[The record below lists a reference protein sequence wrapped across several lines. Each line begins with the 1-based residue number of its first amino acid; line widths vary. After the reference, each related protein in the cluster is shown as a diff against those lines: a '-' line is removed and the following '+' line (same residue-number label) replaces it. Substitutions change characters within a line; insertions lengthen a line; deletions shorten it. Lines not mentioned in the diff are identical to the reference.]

1 MNIHLENNI
10 INLKLPKD
18 KFNKF
23 NLTKYN
29 INEFARILEAGIF
42 IIEKGDQKMLSM
54 SDENFNKKLEN
65 IEKQHTININKLKEE
80 NRMYEDRISNIEK
93 VFIQEK
99 NNALS
104 RLKKSLCLE
113 HNESTNNLKTKIENL
128 ENKINKTNSDW
139 LNKLNVERSENLNRI
154 NKINKEHK
162 EEISKMRDKYDEK
175 IENYYSSLNDMNKL
189 QDNSCLKGKVGEVKM
204 NSTLNM
210 LFPKCEIEDTHKQP
224 NRGDF
229 VLTNENEKKILIDNK
244 DYNQNIPKKE
254 IEKFKRD
261 MIVNNDIHAGILA
274 SNKTGVARRS
284 DFEIEIINNKPV
296 IYLHNTNKNNNK
308 IKIAADFLYSIVQSP
323 HIDLKDKEVIDTIKS
338 SANEFRKKITKIKK
352 DIDKFAL
359 NLTNNIIDVE
369 NIVNKIIIK
378 IGLKK

>member
-113 HNESTNNLKTKIENL
+113 HNESTNNLKTK
-128 ENKINKTNSDW
+128 
-139 LNKLNVERSENLNRI
+139 
-154 NKINKEHK
+154 
-162 EEISKMRDKYDEK
+162 
-175 IENYYSSLNDMNKL
+175 
-189 QDNSCLKGKVGEVKM
+189 
-204 NSTLNM
+204 
-210 LFPKCEIEDTHKQP
+210 
-224 NRGDF
+224 
-229 VLTNENEKKILIDNK
+229 
-244 DYNQNIPKKE
+244 
-254 IEKFKRD
+254 
-261 MIVNNDIHAGILA
+261 
-274 SNKTGVARRS
+274 
-284 DFEIEIINNKPV
+284 
-296 IYLHNTNKNNNK
+296 
-308 IKIAADFLYSIVQSP
+308 
-323 HIDLKDKEVIDTIKS
+323 
-338 SANEFRKKITKIKK
+338 
-352 DIDKFAL
+352 
-359 NLTNNIIDVE
+359 
-369 NIVNKIIIK
+369 
-378 IGLKK
+378 